1 MTTATGAAGV
11 RVNEPAPEIVALT
24 ALPSDKCLMSAVT
37 ERGRFGPFEA
47 SSFKEWVNEYGTI
60 TTDSLDAV
68 VAAQG
73 YFENGGT
80 ALITS
85 RVTHYTDLTDPNT
98 NASVAAT
105 INITTATTQTYGSVT
120 TGNTETFR
128 LDPADT
134 LVIKVDGGGGQ
145 TATWDAAQAA
155 VESSGCN
162 PTGFSG
168 GETLTLDL
176 DNSGITQ
183 TITFQAADITVALAA
198 QRINNLIEGG
208 YAEVTSAGAEITIA
222 SDVYGTDSDV
232 EIIGGTGRA
241 ALGFSVGST
250 AGTGDVG
257 NIREVTATEIQ
268 TRVVADTTLTVTEV
282 TIAAGAVTFS
292 TPTIGA
298 GGSIQIDA
306 TSTADDAAKL
316 DLDNAVHSGTAAG
329 AGNMATADA
338 KSDGDWANGW
348 DLVVSD
354 ATNGDSDY
362 FDLAI
367 QDTNDIVKRSWPNV
381 ITTLTDD
388 RYFETIVN
396 DDPEN
401 YYVVLTDL
409 LSGTAPANRPT
420 NGTYTLA
427 GGDSGLGALADTDFV
442 GNSAGPTG
450 FFTFDVIPNARTL
463 IVPGKGTS
471 TVHNGMITYCD
482 TWRNKEIVA
491 LADPPALNTEAQ
503 VRTYFVT
510 TASLKGASESFYM
523 TWPRGHV
530 ANPRPAVITDD
541 DKVGP
546 NNQGV
551 VNVPLSGHTA
561 GMWARNDQA
570 NAGVYQPPASVDLPL
585 NGVLGLE
592 ILSAGQTE
600 HPVQDKV
607 KRGKVYD
614 DRINPIMPGGGAV
627 YVDGTKMS
635 KSDGNF
641 NTIGQRRGA
650 SHIKLTIEV
659 GIPWSN
665 HKNIKPPLLRK
676 IDRTVSLWLDGQTRA
691 GAFVSDDPAVAYNFN
706 VGLDLNPPSVQ
717 ATGTIKSTLGLAFAF
732 PADYVDVD
740 MFADTRRFE
749 EELARG

>member
-1 MTTATGAAGV
+1 MTTATGAAGI

-73 YFENGGT
+73 YFDNGGT

-85 RVTHYTDLTDPNT
+85 RVTHYTDLTNT
-98 NASVAAT
+98 ATKASVAAT
-105 INITTATTQTYGSVT
+105 INITTTTTQTYGTVT

-145 TATWDAAQAA
+145 TATWDAAQAGVQGSGAA
-155 VESSGCN
+155 VG
-162 PTGFSG
+162 GFAG
-168 GETLTLDL
+168 GETLTLAI
-176 DNSGITQ
+176 DNGVSQ
-183 TITFQAADITVALAA
+183 TITMQAGDNTVPLVA
-198 QRINNLIEGG
+198 QRINNELEGG
-208 YAEVTSAGAEITIA
+208 YCEVTAGPEMKIW
-222 SDVYGTDSDV
+222 SDRYGTGSEVD
-232 EIIGGTGRA
+232 ITGGTGRA
-241 ALGFSVGST
+241 AMGFAVTSVN
-250 AGTGDVG
+250 GTGDVSD
-257 NIREVTATEIQ
+257 IRAVTAAEIIAV
-268 TRVVADTTLTVTEV
+268 VVADTTLTVTEV
-282 TIAAGAVTFS
+282 TASGGAVTFT

-306 TSTADDAAKL
+306 TSTADDATKL
-316 DLDNAVHSGTAAG
+316 DLDNVVHSGTAAG
-329 AGNMATADA
+329 AGNMTTADA
-338 KSDGDWANGW
+338 KSDGAWANGW

-354 ATNGDSDY
+354 ATGGDSDK

-367 QDTNDIVKRSWPNV
+367 RDTDDIVKRSWPDV
-381 ITTLTDD
+381 ITTTTDD
-388 RYFETIVN
+388 RYFQDVVN
-396 DDPEN
+396 NDPEN
-401 YYVVLTDL
+401 HYVVLTDL

-427 GGDSGLGALADTDFV
+427 GGDSGLTSLADTDFV

-450 FFTFDVIPNARTL
+450 FYNFDTIANARTL

-510 TASLKGASESFYM
+510 TASLKGASEVFYM

-551 VNVPLSGHTA
+551 VNVPLAGHTA

-627 YVDGTKMS
+627 YIDGTKMS

-659 GIPWSN
+659 GIPWAN
-665 HKNIKPPLLRK
+665 HKNIKPSLLRK
-676 IDRTVSLWLDGQTRA
+676 IDRTVSLWLDGETRA
-691 GAFVSDDPAVAYNFN
+691 GAFVSDDPSVAYNFN